1 MLIVN
6 RGSVRREQNQV
17 CAGCL
22 PWAGHRPSGADGDTE
37 AGEGRFWR
45 GRAGTP
51 LPVTLTLA
59 TLTLYY
65 VTEATIGDILKIP
78 SSLNSCV
85 LKVEKRVLNVSLR
98 RERPGKAPVNVSKQ
112 PHPRQYP
119 LK

>member
-1 MLIVN
+1 M
-6 RGSVRREQNQV
+6 RREQDQA
-17 CAGCL
+17 CAGRL

-65 VTEATIGDILKIP
+65 VTEATVGDTLKIP

-85 LKVEKRVLNVSLR
+85 LGVEKRVLNASLR
-98 RERPGKAPVNVSKQ
+98 RAR
-112 PHPRQYP
+112 RQGSC
-119 LK
+119 